1 MDVIQEALHSD
12 KEKVLEFAD
21 KLMACKNDLIPVLTY
36 HSPAYPLL
44 LDCEFAIERALE
56 ELKKN
61 VEGM

>member
-21 KLMACKNDLIPVLTY
+21 KLMTCKNDLMPIVTFRSPTY
-36 HSPAYPLL
+36 PFLV
-44 LDCEFAIERALE
+44 DCEFAIERALE

-61 VEGM
+61 VEGA